1 MKFVLVN
8 SDGWRIECELV
19 DAEHPAS
26 DHSFY
31 PLNREVAAR
40 VCSQLN
46 EMVQNGLIVIR
57 EQS

>member
-1 MKFVLVN
+1 MKF
-8 SDGWRIECELV
+8 I
-19 DAEHPAS
+19 HPAS

-46 EMVQNGLIVIR
+46 AMVQNGLIVLCR
-57 EQS
+57 TERGV